1 MNKPLWLVYLGS
13 WPYLLVSEESNN
25 LSLNETNF
33 FCLTNGE
40 AKFAFIFQ
48 TGPSYPHG
56 SLDLVET
63 APGFSELPGKIDVV
77 SFENQD

>member
-1 MNKPLWLVYLGS
+1 MKPKL
-13 WPYLLVSEESNN
+13 
-25 LSLNETNF
+25 F